1 MYKMI
6 DNEEDGNFEGCGF
19 VSKEFGLIYVDLSDG
34 SVVIRDGQFDRASEV
49 SVDDIPKFIL
59 ALQGVYD
66 HVKGKK

>member
-34 SVVIRDGQFDRASEV
+34 SVVIRDGQFERAIS
-49 SVDDIPKFIL
+49 
-59 ALQGVYD
+59 
-66 HVKGKK
+66 